1 MKKSLMSRILAA
13 AMAVLMLALTGC
25 GGSSSSGSGS
35 GSAPA
40 TPPAEDGVLR
50 MTAAFADPIDPACT
64 MDSASLQMIVNMY
77 DSLVYPDLDGS
88 ILKGAAEDY
97 NISGDGLVYTF
108 TLKENMKF
116 HDGSIVTAQD
126 VVFSYNRMATIGQ
139 GYAYLFNGIVDTVE
153 APDEKTVV
161 FTLTKP
167 FAPFLSLLCRVYI
180 VNEEVVMAN
189 LASGSYGEFG
199 DYGVAYLSEHDAGSG
214 AYVCT
219 NFSVNDRIV
228 IEKFDEYHGTFAENA
243 PKVMELING
252 TEAATVRTMMANGQ
266 LEVSDQWQT
275 YEAYQALDQLD
286 GIELGGYGAGQ
297 ILYLMMNTQR
307 APMDDVHVRRA
318 LAYLIDYDQVTNV
331 LFPGYK
337 PVTTYSGDSLAGS
350 AISIEKHSFNMDKA
364 LEEFKASKY
373 ADQLLNGEMAIEVA
387 WVSEVPDEEKLAL
400 LIQACA
406 AQLGVKVEVV
416 KVAWATHVQNTASVE
431 STPHTSVCFM
441 SPNYGEAGAML
452 YQRLHSDTAGT
463 WEQTEWIQD
472 PELDA
477 LIDKALSTIDD
488 AERFALYDQ
497 IQQIALDQ
505 VYGIAVSEQ
514 GEIRAYVDNIRMPMV
529 ERDIACTTLGYN
541 FLMKDYQ
548 MLDQ

>member
-1 MKKSLMSRILAA
+1 MKRKMLSRILAA
-13 AMAVLMLALTGC
+13 AMAALMLALTGC
-25 GGSSSSGSGS
+25 GGSGSSSSS
-35 GSAPA
+35 STPAAPA
-40 TPPAEDGVLR
+40 AEDGVLR

-77 DSLVYPDLDGS
+77 DSLVYPDLDGT

-97 NISGDGLVYTF
+97 TISEDGLVYTF

-116 HDGSIVTAQD
+116 HDGSVVTAQD

-139 GYAYLFNGIVDTVE
+139 GYAYLFNGTVASVE

-161 FTLTKP
+161 ITLTKP
-167 FAPFLSLLCRVYI
+167 FAPFLSLLCRLYI

-199 DYGVAYLSEHDAGSG
+199 DYGIAYLSQNDAGSG

-219 NFSVNDRIV
+219 NFAVNDRIV

-243 PKVMELING
+243 PEVMELING

-275 YEAYQALDQLD
+275 YEAYQALGQLD
-286 GIELGGYGAGQ
+286 GVELGAYGAGQ
-297 ILYLMMNTQR
+297 VLYLMMNTQR

-318 LAYLIDYDQVTNV
+318 LSYLIDYEQVYSV
-331 LFPGYK
+331 LFPGYL
-337 PVTTYSGDSLAGS
+337 PVTNYAGDNLAGS
-350 AISIEKHSFNMDKA
+350 AISVDKYAYNMDKA

-373 ADQLLNGEMAIEVA
+373 ADQLLNGELAIEVA

-400 LIQACA
+400 LIQAAA

-441 SPNYGEAGAML
+441 SPNYGEAGSML

-477 LIDKALSTIDD
+477 LIDTALNTIDA
-488 AERFALYDQ
+488 AERYALYDQ

-505 VYGIAVSEQ
+505 VYGIAVAEQ

-529 ERDIACTTLGYN
+529 ERGVACTTLGYN

>member
-1 MKKSLMSRILAA
+1 MKRKMLSRILAA
-13 AMAVLMLALTGC
+13 AMAVLMLALSGC
-25 GGSSSSGSGS
+25 GGSGSSGGS
-35 GSAPA
+35 STPAAPQ
-40 TPPAEDGVLR
+40 AEDGVLR

-97 NISGDGLVYTF
+97 TISEDGLVYTF

-116 HDGSIVTAQD
+116 HDGSVVTAQD
-126 VVFSYNRMATIGQ
+126 VVFSYNRMATLGQ
-139 GYAYLFNGIVDTVE
+139 GYAYLFQGTVASVE

-161 FTLTKP
+161 ITLTKP
-167 FAPFLSLLCRVYI
+167 FAPFLSLLCRLYI

-189 LASGSYGEFG
+189 LADGSYGEFG
-199 DYGVAYLSEHDAGSG
+199 DYGVAYLSENDAGSG

-219 NFSVNDRIV
+219 GFTVNDRIV
-228 IEKFDEYHGTFAENA
+228 IEKFDEYHGTFAEGA
-243 PKVMELING
+243 PEVMELING
-252 TEAATVRTMMANGQ
+252 TEAATVRTMMANGE

-275 YEAYQALDQLD
+275 YEAYQALGQLD
-286 GIELGGYGAGQ
+286 GIELGAYGAGQ

-318 LAYLIDYDQVTNV
+318 MAYLIDYDQVVNT
-331 LFPGYK
+331 LFPGYL
-337 PVTTYSGDSLAGS
+337 PVTNYAGDNLAGS
-350 AISIEKHSFNMDKA
+350 EISVDKHSFNMDKA

-373 ADQLLNGEMAIEVA
+373 ADQLLSGEMAIEVA

-400 LIQACA
+400 LIQAAA

-431 STPHTSVCFM
+431 STPHSSVCFM

-472 PELDA
+472 AELDA
-477 LIDKALSTIDD
+477 LIDTALNTIDE

-505 VYGIAVSEQ
+505 VYGIAVAEQ

-529 ERDIACTTLGYN
+529 ERGMACTTLGYN

>member
-1 MKKSLMSRILAA
+1 MKKKMFSRILAA
-13 AMAVLMLALTGC
+13 VMALLMLALAGC
-25 GGSSSSGSGS
+25 GDA
-35 GSAPA
+35 SAPSDPA
-40 TPPAEDGVLR
+40 TPAAPAAEDGVLR

-77 DSLVYPDLDGS
+77 DSLVYPDLDGT
-88 ILKGAAEDY
+88 ILKGAAADY
-97 NISGDGLVYTF
+97 TISEDGLVYTF

-139 GYAYLFNGIVDTVE
+139 GYAYLFQGIVDTVE
-153 APDEKTVV
+153 APDEQTVV
-161 FTLTKP
+161 ITLSKP
-167 FAPFLSLLCRVYI
+167 FAPFLSLVCRLYI
-180 VNEEVVMAN
+180 VNEDVVMAN
-189 LASGSYGEFG
+189 LGEGNYGEFG
-199 DYGVAYLSEHDAGSG
+199 DYGIAYLSEHDAGSG

-219 NFSVNDRIV
+219 NFAVNDRIV

-243 PKVMELING
+243 PKTMELING

-275 YEAYQALDQLD
+275 YEAYQALGQLD
-286 GIELGGYGAGQ
+286 GVELGGYGAGQ

-318 LAYLIDYDQVTNV
+318 MAYLIDYEQVTNV

-337 PVTTYSGDSLAGS
+337 AVTTYSGDNLAGS
-350 AISIEKHSFNMDKA
+350 DISVEKHSYNMDKA

-373 ADQLLNGEMAIEVA
+373 ADQLLNGEIAIEVA

-400 LIQACA
+400 LIQAAA

-431 STPHTSVCFM
+431 STPHSSVCFM
-441 SPNYGEAGAML
+441 SPNYGEAGSML
-452 YQRLHSDTAGT
+452 
-463 WEQTEWIQD
+463 
-472 PELDA
+472 
-477 LIDKALSTIDD
+477 
-488 AERFALYDQ
+488 
-497 IQQIALDQ
+497 
-505 VYGIAVSEQ
+505 
-514 GEIRAYVDNIRMPMV
+514 
-529 ERDIACTTLGYN
+529 
-541 FLMKDYQ
+541 
-548 MLDQ
+548 